1 MKYKRDHKSL
11 KIRHLPQ
18 TAKTKRRPLGLAR
31 CGNALRK
38 ESMP

>member
-1 MKYKRDHKSL
+1 MKSKRDHKSL

-18 TAKTKRRPLGLAR
+18 ITKKRRPSGQAL
-31 CGNALRK
+31 CGNAMRK